1 MDYLISY
8 TQKSGVR
15 PFGLCVLIGGFN
27 DLNEPVLFSSEPSG
41 FYSQWKSTAIGKNA
55 DKVKETLEAKF
66 VDNLEYKDA
75 IVLLLETMLEYVE
88 AGSKNIEIALMY
100 HGKQMQTVSDEEID
114 GLTQHIEAE
123 KKKNQSN
130 SQANR

>member
-1 MDYLISY
+1 M
-8 TQKSGVR
+8 
-15 PFGLCVLIGGFN
+15 CVLIGGFN
-27 DLNEPVLFSSEPSG
+27 DLHEPVLFSSEPSG

-55 DKVKETLEAKF
+55 DKVKETLETKF

-114 GLTQHIEAE
+114 SLTQHIEAE
-123 KKKNQSN
+123 KKKNQSQ